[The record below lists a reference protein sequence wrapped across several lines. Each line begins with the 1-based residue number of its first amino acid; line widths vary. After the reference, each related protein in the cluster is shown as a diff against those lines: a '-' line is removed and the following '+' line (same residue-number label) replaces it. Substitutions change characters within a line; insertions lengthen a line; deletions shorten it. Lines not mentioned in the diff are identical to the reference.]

1 MDNNRLGNLG
11 DLFPGKDMK
20 CRIRGCQNV
29 IHVSGAEVIQNLAR
43 GKSSHSS
50 KMCDECYARL
60 QELAD
65 KEMPCSTPG
74 CEGTFVWD
82 RFQQLEAERRAK
94 PGEEP
99 KPPHGFCDKCKEN
112 MGEFHDQ
119 ERPCRLRGCKNTWT
133 WTAREQMA
141 SGGKPPA
148 PRLCNDCFKIYRE
161 LKDDYLPCRV
171 KGCNNSVLWTKHQQL
186 EHLRAGKSLDAPPA
200 RMCDDC
206 YKKFQELKP
215 MEMPCKIHGCKNT
228 WTLSTYEQLEA
239 IRNTPE
245 GQEPVMP
252 VRMCKDCF
260 HFFSTA
266 KDIEVPCRNKACKN
280 TWVWSRSMQ
289 LTAHAHGSS
298 RPMVKLCDECV
309 KNLSQLK
316 DEERPCCTQGC
327 NGTWTYRAEEQLR
340 DKCAMRD
347 EPKRRCPTCL
357 AFFQSHTPEQLVCT
371 SCGNTFNWSVQEQL
385 ACQLGVFV
393 KPEKCPDCVR
403 AEIAGIREP
412 DVSKL
417 IVSRPQFIIPT
428 AGEWNADSAICDWPP
443 RMNQATVAHLTD
455 SAVRVVC
462 IGDEATLSLDPPAQ
476 SWPAL
481 LEAKL
486 RERFA
491 DHGSLAVLNTGIRRC
506 RTAQGLKR
514 LLRDVTPFRPQLVI
528 ASFVFGDAI
537 LSQREATDA
546 DALALRLAQLSDD
559 LDAFIA
565 NVQETGS
572 RLLFW
577 LPNPIYPQLNEEVGF
592 DPDAFRLWTE
602 RQAQFYDQVQNAT
615 RRCCEKH
622 QVPVVDARSLF
633 EVNGL
638 HSAQKWMNGWAMHN
652 EQGASVIANWIAE
665 KIISARLLTPED
677 FVQPAEPETTAAEP
691 AAETAEPAAA
701 TLVAAAAV
709 IAEPVTEPAAETA
722 EPVAEP
728 AAEPVAE
735 PAAEPVAEPAAEP
748 AAETVAE
755 PAAET
760 VAEPA
765 AEPVVEPAAEP
776 VAEPAAEPV
785 AEPVAESA
793 AEPAAETAE
802 PAAVE
807 PEAPAAPATEPV
819 AEASEQPE
827 N

>member
-60 QELAD
+60 QELSD
-65 KEMPCSTPG
+65 KEVPCSTPG

-119 ERPCRLRGCKNTWT
+119 ERPCRLRGCKNTWI

-200 RMCDDC
+200 RMCEDC
-206 YKKFQELKP
+206 FKKFQELKP
-215 MEMPCKIHGCKNT
+215 IEMPCKIHGCKNT

-252 VRMCKDCF
+252 SRMCKDCF

-280 TWVWSRSMQ
+280 TWVWNRSMQ
-289 LTAHAHGSS
+289 LAAHVHGNS

-357 AFFQSHTPEQLVCT
+357 AFFQTHTPEQLVCA

-443 RMNQATVAHLTD
+443 RMNQATVARLTD

-462 IGDEATLSLDPPAQ
+462 IGDEATLSLEPAEQ

-491 DHGSLAVLNTGIRRC
+491 DNGTLAVLNTGIRHC
-506 RTAQGLKR
+506 RTSQGLKR

-537 LSQREATDA
+537 LSQREAADA

-565 NVQETGS
+565 KVQETGS

-577 LPNPIYPQLNEEVGF
+577 LPNPVYPQLNEDVGY

-602 RQAQFYDQVQNAT
+602 RQTQFYDQVVNAT

-622 QVPVVDARSLF
+622 QIPVVDARSLF

-652 EQGASVIANWIAE
+652 EQGAAVIANWIAE
-665 KIISARLLTPED
+665 RIISARLLTPED
-677 FVQPAEPETTAAEP
+677 FIQPDEPEKP
-691 AAETAEPAAA
+691 ADEPAAA
-701 TLVAAAAV
+701 TLAAAAV
-709 IAEPVTEPAAETA
+709 IAEPAAEPVAEPAAETA

-735 PAAEPVAEPAAEP
+735 TAEPVAEPAAEP
-748 AAETVAE
+748 VAGAA
-755 PAAET
+755 
-760 VAEPA
+760 AEPA
-765 AEPVVEPAAEP
+765 AEPVKEPAAEPAAETAEP

-785 AEPVAESA
+785 AETAEPA
-793 AEPAAETAE
+793 AEPAAEPVA
-802 PAAVE
+802 
-807 PEAPAAPATEPV
+807 EPV
-819 AEASEQPE
+819 AETAEPVATTEAPEAAESGEQPE
-827 N
+827 K